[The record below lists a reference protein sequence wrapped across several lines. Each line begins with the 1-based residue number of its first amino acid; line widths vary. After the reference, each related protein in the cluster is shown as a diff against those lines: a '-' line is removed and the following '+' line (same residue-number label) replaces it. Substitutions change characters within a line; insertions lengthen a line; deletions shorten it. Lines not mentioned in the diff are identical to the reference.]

1 MPQITKIRLK
11 DIAYPYADKENTF
24 PGEIVSAVI
33 QTATLV
39 FLLLFAMSAKLTLRY
54 WVQSVPL
61 LLVIVLVQPVKEL
74 NPHAQVVSLHTIF
87 TNLLVLHNALIV
99 HIL

>member
-1 MPQITKIRLK
+1 MPQIIKIRRK
-11 DIAYPYADKENTF
+11 DIAYLFADKESTF
-24 PGEIVSAVI
+24 LGEVVSVVI
-33 QTATLV
+33 QTAMLV

-74 NPHAQVVSLHTIF
+74 NPRAQVASLHTIF
-87 TNLLVLHNALIV
+87 TNLLVLHNVLIV
-99 HIL
+99 LIL